1 MQEANLISKPNSQA
15 GAFPRITFGWSW
27 LIILPG
33 LVWGITS
40 YYLPLLGGTLD
51 RAGVWIVTVGN
62 LLFTGISLVFH
73 LLAHLAIAWL
83 TEKKLPSE
91 MTLLVFGDASQR
103 WSQSGSNAHE
113 ILIAIAGPLI
123 NLLLAGLAYLIWN
136 VQSNQSINLIALFL
150 CGFNAWLFLINLIP
164 ALPLD
169 GGSIFRA
176 IVSNLNLV
184 PTKATRWGRLS
195 GWIIA
200 AALTGWGIFLILQH
214 SRFSWE
220 TGLITFF
227 FVLLMVDGLR
237 LRPAAGTGETDHFD
251 GKIKYVFVRS
261 LGAGLLGLVMLAA
274 ASSLLMTNN
283 GLDAPGV
290 ALSVGPMINVPAQYL
305 HPITGQFFLVT
316 VVSQA
321 PITAGEW
328 VLGKIDPA
336 MQIVPPENVTP
347 KNTTPQQQARQDY
360 QMLDNSETTAIAV
373 GLKLAGYTTAVVGKG
388 VKVDAILAGSHA
400 NGLLQVGDIITG
412 LNSTPIQ
419 IPSDLINA
427 IKAQTSLSAVHLS
440 VTRAQQQLKV
450 DVRLMAP
457 ATPNGAPKL
466 GVQIEPAGFD
476 YKPPFPISIET
487 NKISGGPS
495 AGLIFTLAVYNSLSP
510 VNLTGGRRIAGT
522 GTINL
527 DGSVGPIG
535 GVKQK
540 IFAAE
545 AVGATYFLCPVENY
559 ADAVS
564 VARTI
569 KVVKIATVEQVVDF
583 LRSLPAQ

>member
-1 MQEANLISKPNSQA
+1 MQATNLITRTNSKPGQ
-15 GAFPRITFGWSW
+15 FPRITFGWSW

-33 LVWGITS
+33 LVWGILS

-51 RAGVWIVTVGN
+51 RAGVWIVTVGS
-62 LLFTGISLVFH
+62 LLFTGISLVCH

-91 MTLLVFGDASQR
+91 MTLLVFGDAAQR
-103 WSQSGSNAHE
+103 WSQSDSNAHE

-123 NLLLAGLAYLIWN
+123 NLLLAGLSYLVWYG
-136 VQSNQSINLIALFL
+136 QSNQSINLTALLL
-150 CGFNAWLFLINLIP
+150 CGFNAWLFIINLIP
-164 ALPLD
+164 AFPLD
-169 GGSIFRA
+169 GGSILRI
-176 IVSNLNLV
+176 IVRSLNLD

-195 GWIIA
+195 GLIIA
-200 AALTGWGIFLILQH
+200 AGLTIWGLFLILQH

-220 TGLITFF
+220 TGLITFL
-227 FVLLMVDGLR
+227 FVLIILDGVR
-237 LRPAAGTGETDHFD
+237 LRPALGTANVQPNPAG
-251 GKIKYVFVRS
+251 KYRLVHI
-261 LGAGLLGLVMLAA
+261 LGAGLLCLAMGAVASGL
-274 ASSLLMTNN
+274 LLTNN

-290 ALSVGPMINVPAQYL
+290 ALSVGPMIQVPAQYR
-305 HPITGQFFLVT
+305 HPISGQFFLVT

-328 VLGKIDPA
+328 LLGQIDPA
-336 MQIVPPENVTP
+336 IQIVPPEQVTP
-347 KNTTPQQQARQDY
+347 KNTTPQQQAKQDY
-360 QMLDNSETTAIAV
+360 QMLFDSETTAIAV
-373 GLKLAGYTTAVVGKG
+373 GLKLAGYTTAVIGKG

-412 LNSTPIQ
+412 LNGIPIQ
-419 IPSDLINA
+419 TTDDLING
-427 IKAQTSLSAVHLS
+427 IKAQTSLSAVHFS

-450 DVRLMAP
+450 DVPLMAS
-457 ATPNGAPKL
+457 AIPNGAPKL

-476 YKPPFPISIET
+476 YKPPFPISIQT

-495 AGLIFTLAVYNSLSP
+495 AGLIFTLTVYNSLSP
-510 VNLTGGRRIAGT
+510 INLTGGRRIAGT

-564 VARTI
+564 VAKTI
-569 KVVKIATVEQVVDF
+569 QVVKIATVEQALAF
-583 LRSLPAQ
+583 LRSLPAE